1 MIGDSIVDLEM
12 AASAN
17 VKFIGVKT
25 GLYSSEFL
33 ASNCIL
39 VDDLTYIEKLL

>member
-25 GLYSSEFL
+25 GLYSPKFL
-33 ASNCIL
+33 ASSCIL
-39 VDDLTYIEKLL
+39 VNDLTYIEKLL